1 MVSHTETLSQTNPG
15 PTQANRAPT
24 RLTLCRYGAD
34 ASSALRQAIER
45 VRQTQPLATVTIV
58 APTLATGFSAKQELA
73 WQSLL
78 PEAAGSA
85 LGAASTSAKGV
96 FGVRLFTPEG
106 LGEHIVSICDPV
118 AHVPRYSPKELLA
131 ALMQLDSRHFGMFA
145 PMRQHPATYEV
156 LIQTIQ
162 ELERLPANS
171 LAELHESPS
180 PQIKDLLRLHAT
192 IHSHFQPAELQTQR
206 RCSAASMLRHAIEI
220 LAGRNPQNQDSLWE
234 YLGSLIIHL
243 PQQLSSTEAKLLQVC
258 QPAEIILG
266 LTGVDSADETPLASL
281 RKIDASLLAT
291 AEPTP
296 ADPILATPAS
306 AIPASAP
313 PAPAIPAS
321 APPTSLPRNPRYL
334 PTAATT
340 AVASAPTPADEVRL
354 AVRSVATAIQAGFP
368 ADRLAIAYTANTPYK
383 RLLYEHLEASRIS
396 FTHFSDLPLKER
408 VAPKALLSM
417 LDLLDNDFRRRDLMN
432 LLASAPIA
440 GDTADASA
448 WNRISAEARI
458 HQGASQWQERLDL
471 YIDRRNREIEL
482 LKAADSEDETD
493 SDSKI
498 QAIKRSIAQAT
509 SLASFVRD
517 FAKSLKA
524 IQAAQTWQAKRSA
537 VAQHLDKFMPAQR
550 LREMGSGQI
559 SPSGASPSAASPDP
573 ALPSAASPNPTSP
586 DSFEPLFETRAE
598 SEALAKLTEILN
610 SLASLD
616 DLHPNPTQHD
626 FRLLLERELEA
637 ASGRQGNQNIG
648 VLLTDTSKLLAGSF
662 SHIWILGLVEGYL
675 PRKIHEDSL
684 LPESIRRQ
692 ILDLETNASQ
702 LHKQQRHFLA
712 ALRLASQ
719 QLSLSYPRL
728 NPLGGSTSLPS
739 RWLLEVMES
748 LSGDKVFAEDLDEY
762 VAAGTAD
769 GTGARATAG
778 TAAVPDIGADAGAD
792 IETSALELRFIP
804 SYTADLNTLELP
816 AREQEFNLATLLPHQ
831 DSQPSLQKHN
841 LASRKPSFARG
852 VEAHFARL
860 STEFTRFD
868 GNLTAAFAK
877 TGQPT
882 TQPADP
888 GQAAQPANPSQ
899 PTDPNNPDPNNPD
912 PAGIFA
918 DPISATRLEKWA
930 ECPQRFFMES
940 VLKLVGIEPLD
951 SFAELSPLVK
961 GNIIHQSLEEFFN
974 EILKQGPLDPS
985 HTWQPAEQDQLA
997 AIAARHCQ
1005 DAIDQFMFGPEVFHR
1020 QEQAGIQ
1027 QELAEFLLQEAEF
1040 RRSNNSRPWGLEVA
1054 FGKDQPFEYEL
1065 APGISLRLQG
1075 RIDRIDVATGAGSSE
1090 QLIIID
1096 YKSGKHNNGKKPYR
1110 FVDLSE
1116 SNPDACGRKLQMPLY
1131 LKAAEQ
1137 RVRNSNGS
1145 DSMAHA
1151 GAGAAESS
1159 PASTAPNAA
1168 VYWFVN
1174 KSAKYHQ
1181 QRLDF
1186 SSETTAHLE
1195 QTLLTIHSQVSQG
1208 VFPAGLHADQ
1218 SSRDSNCPWCNS
1230 DSFGLSRYATRLA
1243 AKTQDP
1249 QLLPWLQLAYPDQL
1263 AQ

>member
-1 MVSHTETLSQTNPG
+1 MVSYSETPSQTN
-15 PTQANRAPT
+15 RALT
-24 RLTLCRYGAD
+24 RLTLCRYGTD
-34 ASSALRQAIER
+34 ASSALYQAIER
-45 VRQTQPLATVTIV
+45 VRQTQPLSTVTIV
-58 APTLATGFSAKQELA
+58 APTLATGFSAKKELA
-73 WQSLL
+73 WQSLTHG
-78 PEAAGSA
+78 AA
-85 LGAASTSAKGV
+85 GAASTTSTTPTTSTAPTSAKGV
-96 FGVRLFTPEG
+96 FGWRLFTPEG
-106 LGEHIVSICDPV
+106 LSEHIVSICDPL
-118 AHVPRYSPKELLA
+118 AHIPCYSSKELLA

-162 ELERLPANS
+162 ELERLPASS
-171 LAELHESPS
+171 LAELHDSPS

-192 IHSHFQPAELQTQR
+192 IHSHFQPAEPQAQR
-206 RCSAASMLRHAIEI
+206 RSSTASMLRRAIEL
-220 LAGRNPQNQDSLWE
+220 LAGQSKNQDSPGSGSQNQGSLWE

-291 AEPTP
+291 AQPTP
-296 ADPILATPAS
+296 AAQTLAAPAAATPA
-306 AIPASAP
+306 AAPSAP
-313 PAPAIPAS
+313 P
-321 APPTSLPRNPRYL
+321 PRNPDFL
-334 PTAATT
+334 PTAPTATAT
-340 AVASAPTPADEVRL
+340 AVVSAPTPADEVRL
-354 AVRSVATAIQAGFP
+354 AVRNVAAAIRAGFP
-368 ADRLAIAYTANTPYK
+368 ADQLAIAYTANTPYK

-396 FTHFSDLPLKER
+396 FTHFSDMPLKER
-408 VAPKALLSM
+408 VAPKALLAM
-417 LDLLDNDFRRRDLMN
+417 LDLLDNDFRRNDLMN

-440 GDTADASA
+440 DDTADASA

-471 YIDRRNREIEL
+471 YIDRRRREIEL
-482 LKAADSEDETD
+482 LEATESEDETD
-493 SDSKI
+493 NDTRI

-509 SLASFVRD
+509 SLAAFVRK

-524 IQAAQTWQAKRSA
+524 IQAAKTWQAKRSA
-537 VAQHLDKFMPAQR
+537 VDQHLSQFMPAKR
-550 LREMGSGQI
+550 LREMT
-559 SPSGASPSAASPDP
+559 PSHG
-573 ALPSAASPNPTSP
+573 SPNPTSP
-586 DSFEPLFETRAE
+586 DPTSPDAPDPLFETRAE
-598 SEALAKLTEILN
+598 ADALAKLTEILN

-626 FRLLLERELEA
+626 FRLLLERELES
-637 ASGRQGNQNIG
+637 ASGRQGSQNIG
-648 VLLTDTSKLLAGSF
+648 LLLTDTSKLLAGSF

-702 LHKQQRHFLA
+702 IHKQQRHFLA

-719 QLSLSYPRL
+719 RLSLSYPRL

-739 RWLLEVMES
+739 RWLLEVVES

-762 VAAGTAD
+762 IADGDGAGTAD
-769 GTGARATAG
+769 NTAT
-778 TAAVPDIGADAGAD
+778 
-792 IETSALELRFIP
+792 SSLELWFIP

-816 AREQEFNLATLLPHQ
+816 AREQEFNLTTLLPHQ
-831 DSQPSLQKHN
+831 GSQPALQKHN
-841 LASRKPSFARG
+841 LASRKASFGRG
-852 VEAHFARL
+852 VAAHFARL
-860 STEFTRFD
+860 SAEFTRFD
-868 GNLTAAFAK
+868 GNLTAAFAR
-877 TGQPT
+877 TGQPAS
-882 TQPADP
+882 QPADP
-888 GQAAQPANPSQ
+888 SQPASQ
-899 PTDPNNPDPNNPD
+899 SID
-912 PAGIFA
+912 PAGIFTA
-918 DPISATRLEKWA
+918 PISATRLEKWA

-951 SFAELSPLVK
+951 SFEELSPLVK
-961 GNIIHQSLEEFFN
+961 GNIIHQSLEEFFA
-974 EILKQGPLDPS
+974 ETLKHGPLDPN
-985 HTWQPAEQDQLA
+985 HTWQPAEQDRLA

-1005 DAIDQFMFGPEVFHR
+1005 DAIDQFMFGPEVFHQ

-1027 QELAEFLLQEAEF
+1027 QELAEFLHQEAEF

-1054 FGKDQPFEYEL
+1054 FGKDQPFVYEL
-1065 APGISLRLQG
+1065 APGVSLRLQG
-1075 RIDRIDVATGAGSSE
+1075 RIDRIDVAAGTGSVG

-1110 FVDLSE
+1110 FADLSE

-1137 RVRNSNGS
+1137 LVRNSS
-1145 DSMAHA
+1145 SA
-1151 GAGAAESS
+1151 GASAEAGREASS
-1159 PASTAPNAA
+1159 PASAATTPAPNAA

-1186 SSETTAHLE
+1186 SAEVTAHLE
-1195 QTLLTIHSQVSQG
+1195 QTLLTIHRQISQG
-1208 VFPAGLHADQ
+1208 VFPAGLHTDQ

-1230 DSFGLSRYATRLA
+1230 DSFGLSQYATQLA

-1249 QLLPWLQLAYPDQL
+1249 QLLPWLQLAYPGQL